1 MRVTP
6 RHTLLAA
13 LTGAALLLGGCAA
26 GTDTAP
32 AASATAAP
40 TTSGVDLAS
49 RWADA
54 WNAGDADAMA
64 ALFTATGTYDDHAF
78 QSSFTGPDGVATW
91 VGMTHEAISEV
102 AITVDEVITGPD
114 RAVVRGTF
122 SGHLVGAPTP
132 FDVPI
137 VTVIETTGDQ
147 ISAVAD
153 YYNRADVLGQSG
165 LPLDMVFE

>member
-1 MRVTP
+1 MRIAT
-6 RHTLLAA
+6 RHILLAA
-13 LTGAALLLGGCAA
+13 LTGAALLLGGCAVD
-26 GTDTAP
+26 TDTTP
-32 AASATAAP
+32 TSSATAA
-40 TTSGVDLAS
+40 SGDDLAA

-64 ALFTATGTYDDHAF
+64 ALFTSTGTYDDYAF

-91 VGMTHEAISEV
+91 VDMTHEAIGDV
-102 AITVDEVITGPD
+102 AIAVDEVITGPD

-122 SGHLVGAPTP
+122 SGHLMGAPTP
-132 FDVPI
+132 FAVPI

-165 LPLDMVFE
+165 LPLDLVFE